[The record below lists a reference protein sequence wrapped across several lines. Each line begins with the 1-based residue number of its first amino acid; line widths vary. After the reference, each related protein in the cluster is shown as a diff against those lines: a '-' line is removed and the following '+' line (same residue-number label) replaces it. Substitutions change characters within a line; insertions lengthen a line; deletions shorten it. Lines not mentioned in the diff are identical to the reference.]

1 MSISPTWDL
10 FVGIFLVIGVV
21 YGFVLQKERV
31 FTALLALYVASMIT
45 SIWSDP
51 IFNFFQGKS
60 MIGSVWIQANATPM
74 TIQIAIFGLIFILI
88 AAKAPIGYM
97 RSWSLVSPIE
107 IVVYSILNSLIMI
120 GTLYRYLSPELQQK
134 IIEQSIFIPKINL
147 FYNVLLVVP
156 LVVLMVI
163 TSRKSE

>member
-31 FTALLALYVASMIT
+31 FTALLALYVAAMIANT
-45 SIWSDP
+45 WGEP
-51 IFNFFQGKS
+51 IYNFFQGKS

-74 TIQIAIFGLIFILI
+74 TINLVIFGLVFILI

-107 IVVYSILNSLIMI
+107 IVVYSVLNSLIMV
-120 GTLYRYLSPELQQK
+120 GTIYRYLSPELQQK
-134 IIEQSIFIPKINL
+134 IIEQSLIIPKINL
-147 FYNVLLVVP
+147 FYNILLVVP
-156 LVVLMVI
+156 LVVLLVI